1 MAIVVMNEVVSH
13 FMSLSPTPASSPIS
27 TAMWALHIAAK
38 FGINN
43 YDAAAEVVETVLN
56 SDPSLTQLRELLT
69 SARGSQFTEPGFV
82 VEKGLLGLSVL
93 RVCKYV

>member
-43 YDAAAEVVETVLN
+43 YAAAADAVVAALSLSRESFVKRLRKACGETLIEDF
-56 SDPSLTQLRELLT
+56 SDE
-69 SARGSQFTEPGFV
+69 AI
-82 VEKGLLGLSVL
+82 LGLF
-93 RVCKYV
+93 